1 MKYWDKNKKTN
12 HIIKMKHQ
20 SAYEQVEYKRER
32 EDNTDDN
39 YINGS
44 KLHRE
49 RYNYERTNN

>member
-20 SAYEQVEYKRER
+20 STYEQVEYKWER
-32 EDNTDDN
+32 EDNTDGN

-49 RYNYERTNN
+49 RYNYERTDN